1 MGNIRRKKGS
11 GTLLERNGKFVLR
24 WFEGGKLKQESTGLA
39 VNKTNR
45 PKAEALLA
53 EKTERE
59 RLLERNEQIT
69 LLLLEKQTNT
79 EKIERLKNI
88 ADGKEALTLGGL
100 VDAFRASPRR
110 KDCGDKQLDR
120 YCAQI
125 AQFVSWAKADG
136 MEFAAVDDDIAER
149 YAAELGKQSGS
160 TYNKHL
166 NTLTM
171 TWKALGKANG
181 VKANPWAD
189 IPRKRL
195 EAHVRRAL
203 TAEEIAAILA
213 AAEGE
218 YKALITI
225 GYRTGLRMGD
235 ACRLRWADFKKDGSL
250 VVKTSKTGALVAL
263 PAETLLA
270 ELKAILGTPKGE
282 YVLPEISARYARD
295 PAGVS
300 DWVCRYFARAG
311 LTTNVKEKGWSKAR
325 PDATYHSLRHTFVTR
340 LTEAGVPSAVVRA
353 LVGHSTVQMQE
364 HYTHVSADAVLAALR
379 QAKL

>member
-1 MGNIRRKKGS
+1 MANIRRKKGS

-125 AQFVSWAKADG
+125 AQFVSWAKDNG
-136 MEFAAVDDDIAER
+136 MEFAAVDDDMAER

-171 TWKALGKANG
+171 AWKALGKANG

-203 TAEEIAAILA
+203 TADEIKAILA

-235 ACRLRWADFKKDGSL
+235 ACRLKWSDFKKDGTL
-250 VVKTSKTGALVAL
+250 VVETSKTGALVAL
-263 PAETLLA
+263 PAKPLLD
-270 ELKAILGTPKGE
+270 ELKAILGKPQGE
-282 YVLPEISARYARD
+282 YVLPEIAARYDRD

-340 LTEAGVPSAVVRA
+340 LMEAGVPSAVVRA

-364 HYTHVSADAVLAALR
+364 HYTHVSSDAVLAALR